1 MSLETNKTHLEAGS
15 FKALKNVADVARQ
28 VMLGEEQEKL
38 EIQELVNIISAAR
51 YLDENQKNAIIEIF
65 GLSAKEKTAKA
76 DKQKAGVQGEK
87 DKKERESA
95 SAAKEKEAAAKK
107 KEAEDANKKKD
118 LERAREKASRETDA
132 YRGIEKID
140 KKMR

>member
-51 YLDENQKNAIIEIF
+51 YLDENQKSEIIKVLGFNEGF
-65 GLSAKEKTAKA
+65 VTPSKYGSGDYGHERKAAA
-76 DKQKAGVQGEK
+76 DKTQDPHRLQAKKA
-87 DKKERESA
+87 ERKRKQDAEHRD
-95 SAAKEKEAAAKK
+95 EMRKK
-107 KEAEDANKKKD
+107 KEKMSQDDRDWAAD
-118 LERAREKASRETDA
+118 RAAA
-132 YRGIEKID
+132 AQAAG
-140 KKMR
+140 

>member
-38 EIQELVNIISAAR
+38 EIQELVNIISVAR

-76 DKQKAGVQGEK
+76 DKAEKQKQAEK
-87 DKKERESA
+87 DKGKEEAEREA
-95 SAAKEKEAAAKK
+95 TAKRKEKKK
-107 KEAEDANKKKD
+107 QEKDREFEKEKD
-118 LERAREKASRETDA
+118 RASRETEGERRM
-132 YRGIEKID
+132 RGELGP
-140 KKMR
+140 

>member
-1 MSLETNKTHLEAGS
+1 MSIETNTIKTNLEAGS

-28 VMLGEEQEKL
+28 VMLGEKQEKL

-76 DKQKAGVQGEK
+76 DKQKAAAQGEK
-87 DKKERESA
+87 DKKEPVIGRLLQKNNLRN
-95 SAAKEKEAAAKK
+95 AKISKFSSEKSQKK
-107 KEAEDANKKKD
+107 KG
-118 LERAREKASRETDA
+118 S
-132 YRGIEKID
+132 
-140 KKMR
+140 